1 MTKVGFY
8 HLTRSPLDKALPK
21 LLEKALGAGH
31 RCVVLCASK
40 ERVAALDSLL
50 WTYDPDSWLPHGKAK
65 DGDEAQQPVWLTQ
78 TDENPNG
85 ADLLVQLDGM
95 ISAHLGGYV
104 RCLDLFDGADG
115 ESVAQARIR
124 WRELAAA
131 GHELTYWQQDENGG
145 WKAKGS

>member
-31 RCVVLCASK
+31 RCVVLCGSQ

-50 WTYDPDSWLPHGKAK
+50 WTYDPDSWLPHGSAR
-65 DGDEAQQPVWLTQ
+65 DGEGESQTIWLTG
-78 TDENPNG
+78 TDENPNK

-95 ISAHLGGYV
+95 TSAKLGDYV
-104 RCLDLFDGADG
+104 RCLDLFDGAD
-115 ESVAQARIR
+115 EEEVARARER
-124 WRELAAA
+124 WRVLSSA
-131 GHELTYWQQDENGG
+131 GHDLSYWQQDEKGG
-145 WKAKGS
+145 WRAKAS